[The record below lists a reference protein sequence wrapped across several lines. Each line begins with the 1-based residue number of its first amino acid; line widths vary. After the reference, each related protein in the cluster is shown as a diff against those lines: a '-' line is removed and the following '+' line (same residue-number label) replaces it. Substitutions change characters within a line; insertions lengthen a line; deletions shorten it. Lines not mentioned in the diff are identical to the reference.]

1 MFMSNKVKE
10 PKPSHKAKLVA
21 LYSVEEVMFWLH
33 TITSRRFVTPSGGS
47 VQATR
52 TLKLFKKKGVD
63 CVLCGMN
70 GKFFKE
76 WCVGE
81 DHFLCL
87 YGLKELN
94 GNSRHVLM
102 TADHIFPKSLGGM
115 DNFENL
121 QPMCSECN
129 NTKGCNIIKS
139 VDLDKNVEYNWV
151 EI

>member
-1 MFMSNKVKE
+1 MNVLVVREKSNQDKPQGPREDKERTSLDQTKWVRIPLKKEEFESLALRPMEMFMSNKVKE

-76 WCVGE
+76 LCIGE
-81 DHFLCL
+81 DHF
-87 YGLKELN
+87 Y
-94 GNSRHVLM
+94 VY
-102 TADHIFPKSLGGM
+102 M
-115 DNFENL
+115 D
-121 QPMCSECN
+121 
-129 NTKGCNIIKS
+129 
-139 VDLDKNVEYNWV
+139 
-151 EI
+151 